1 MCVCVCRGRRK
12 TVYLQDTLQ
21 MPKQTPLASSLC
33 RHPANQPVPLSLGSD
48 EIGYSVKKSNSQHTP
63 PTMAVTNGMLSIKA
77 ETNAET
83 QRMRMIPT
91 RF

>member
-1 MCVCVCRGRRK
+1 MCVTRRK
-12 TVYLQDTLQ
+12 TAYLQDTLQ
-21 MPKQTPLASSLC
+21 MPKPTPLASSLC
-33 RHPANQPVPLSLGSD
+33 RHPANQPVRLSLGSD
-48 EIGYSVKKSNSQHTP
+48 EIGYSVNKSNSQHAP

-83 QRMRMIPT
+83 QRMRTIPT